1 VADSSAAAPATTS
14 TKNALII
21 HQKSPTFGHV
31 SKYESYFNM
40 APPTT
45 SVGGHHPHPHQQHP
59 HMTPQ
64 EKYVLY
70 LQQRMK
76 QQKHQQLQHLQQQH
90 YDFSHPVVPAQSNT
104 LPGSHQPQQHTHLHP
119 HHPQTKTHHPNKFD
133 ALYVRPDATAG
144 QQVLHIPLRAL
155 MAHVQEQSHSQSQLQ
170 SESQAQPPR
179 LEFAKDEPLG

>member
-1 VADSSAAAPATTS
+1 
-14 TKNALII
+14 
-21 HQKSPTFGHV
+21 
-31 SKYESYFNM
+31 
-40 APPTT
+40 
-45 SVGGHHPHPHQQHP
+45 
-59 HMTPQ
+59 MTPQ

-76 QQKHQQLQHLQQQH
+76 HQKHQQHLQQQEQQQQQH

-104 LPGSHQPQQHTHLHP
+104 LAGSHHSQHTHLHP
-119 HHPQTKTHHPNKFD
+119 HHPQTKTHHPNKYD

-170 SESQAQPPR
+170 AESQAQSPR
-179 LEFAKDEPLG
+179 HDFAKDEPLG

>member
-76 QQKHQQLQHLQQQH
+76 QQKHQQLQHLLA
-90 YDFSHPVVPAQSNT
+90 SSRIR
-104 LPGSHQPQQHTHLHP
+104 S
-119 HHPQTKTHHPNKFD
+119 
-133 ALYVRPDATAG
+133 YVEGIVLVRVMGLGLGMMGMQMGVLLWLVAAG
-144 QQVLHIPLRAL
+144 QCIAL
-155 MAHVQEQSHSQSQLQ
+155 CRHHRM
-170 SESQAQPPR
+170 
-179 LEFAKDEPLG
+179 

>member
-1 VADSSAAAPATTS
+1 
-14 TKNALII
+14 
-21 HQKSPTFGHV
+21 
-31 SKYESYFNM
+31 M